1 MIESL
6 AVRGITTARGLL
18 ADTRKLNRE
27 RKAYRAGIAEAV
39 QRTVRPGWAVRAARC
54 LSAGQVALRTRPCL
68 RFVETRFGHDTRIL
82 PRRPASLNRADL
94 GAHAA
99 S

>member
-6 AVRGITTARGLL
+6 AVRGITTGRGLL

-39 QRTVRPGWAVRAARC
+39 QRMVRPG
-54 LSAGQVALRTRPCL
+54 
-68 RFVETRFGHDTRIL
+68 
-82 PRRPASLNRADL
+82 
-94 GAHAA
+94 
-99 S
+99 